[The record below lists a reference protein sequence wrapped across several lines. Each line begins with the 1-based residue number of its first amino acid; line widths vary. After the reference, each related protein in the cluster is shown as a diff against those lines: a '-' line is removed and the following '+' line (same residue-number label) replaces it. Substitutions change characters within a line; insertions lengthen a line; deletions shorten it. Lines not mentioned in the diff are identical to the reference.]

1 MVKRFLFL
9 KFEAKLRILE
19 KIYTTINTVK
29 TTNTTSIIPLINT
42 FITLTDKII
51 RVERVKDHNT
61 ANLV

>member
-9 KFEAKLRILE
+9 KFDAKLRFLE
-19 KIYTTINTVK
+19 KIYTTINSVK